1 MYYSTYRHGPFV
13 GLLVILTQ
21 CGVSGLLPTPPQFVE
36 LNKTLGAYWKSMT
49 DAQKQP
55 YEVQAELDRRRYAQ
69 EMKEANAAEIQRQTA
84 AAQQQQYQQQIT
96 GGVPLFLQQPPPPA
110 QGSQQY
116 VGQQQT
122 YQQQPE
128 DYQQPS
134 LELPQQQTQQQTRQ
148 QLWDGPAP
156 LCSAAALQVRARQ
169 RNISMHD

>member
-1 MYYSTYRHGPFV
+1 MYYNSTYRHGPFV

-36 LNKTLGAYWKSMT
+36 LNKLLGAKWKSLT

-55 YEVQAELDRRRYAQ
+55 YEVQAELDKRRYAQ

-84 AAQQQQYQQQIT
+84 AAHQQQYQQQQIT

-116 VGQQQT
+116 AGQQT
-122 YQQQPE
+122 YQQHPE

-134 LELPQQQTQQQTRQ
+134 LDLPQHQQQTRQ